1 VLEGAAPYFPPDT
14 LHVVVVDPGVGTERR
29 ILAGRF
35 GGQTYLFP
43 DNGVISMIAERGP
56 AEELVAVR
64 NTDYLPPRTIPSTFH
79 GRDIFAPLAAHIL
92 NGLSIS
98 RLGPLPDTFKLF
110 DLPPC
115 RQEGQDIIGQV
126 IYIDRF
132 GNLVT
137 NIPALAVT
145 QHWDDLDSVAARC
158 GDKEAGT
165 LHGSYGFVEPGQPV
179 VVFNSSGRVE
189 LAVNRG
195 RASDVFQAVVGT
207 EIRLRGK

>member
-1 VLEGAAPYFPPDT
+1 
-14 LHVVVVDPGVGTERR
+14 
-29 ILAGRF
+29 
-35 GGQTYLFP
+35 
-43 DNGVISMIAERGP
+43 MIAERGP

-64 NTDYLPPRTIPSTFH
+64 NTDYLPQRSVPSTFH
-79 GRDIFAPLAAHIL
+79 GRDIFAPLAAQIL

-98 RLGPLPDTFKLF
+98 RLGPQPDTYKLF

-115 RQEGQDIIGQV
+115 RQEGEDIIGQV

-145 QHWDDLDSVAARC
+145 QHWQDLDSVAALC
-158 GDKEAGT
+158 GEKEAGM
-165 LHGSYGFVEPGQPV
+165 LLGAYGFAEPGQPL

-195 RASDVFQAVVGT
+195 RASDVFQAAVGT
-207 EIRLRGK
+207 EVRLRGK